1 MEGGEALRQP
11 PSMPDHFLRL
21 VSFGAVDSWVAW
33 GFGSASYGF
42 GLRATD
48 SMRYG
53 RMPTLRALT
62 CQVSRG

>member
-1 MEGGEALRQP
+1 MEGGEALPQP
-11 PSMPDHFLRL
+11 PSMSGHFLRF
-21 VSFGAVDSWVAW
+21 VSFGAVDSWAAG
-33 GFGSASYGF
+33 GFGSASCGF

-62 CQVSRG
+62 YQVSRG